1 MYTDKHLMNGISVTP
16 INIYQIHYVNI
27 RNIFLY
33 NIDCCKM
40 IQIQKTNITKNNNF

>member
-1 MYTDKHLMNGISVTP
+1 MYTEKHLMNGISISP
-16 INIYQIHYVNI
+16 IKIYQIHFVNI

-40 IQIQKTNITKNNNF
+40 IQTQKNNITKNNF